1 MFFSGKDEIDEREP
15 IFFSGDDA
23 ELVCLP
29 PNGLV
34 SDTGNASTFFSGTP
48 PAQGMGSQHDTTT
61 IQASAIYMF
70 DAERMVKISSAK
82 SPSAASVKCASTTSH
97 EVITMH
103 FRSAQQNRGV
113 TLAA

>member
-34 SDTGNASTFFSGTP
+34 SGTGNASTFFSVTP
-48 PAQGMGSQHDTTT
+48 PVIRFYRCLAR
-61 IQASAIYMF
+61 ASLDGIRIL
-70 DAERMVKISSAK
+70 DACSECIRSS
-82 SPSAASVKCASTTSH
+82 STCMLHHLLPFHRLFYSDDL
-97 EVITMH
+97 
-103 FRSAQQNRGV
+103 R
-113 TLAA
+113 L

>member
-34 SDTGNASTFFSGTP
+34 SGTGNASTFFSGTP
-48 PAQGMGSQHDTTT
+48 PGQ
-61 IQASAIYMF
+61 IY
-70 DAERMVKISSAK
+70 IPLN
-82 SPSAASVKCASTTSH
+82 SPSFGSCSS
-97 EVITMH
+97 
-103 FRSAQQNRGV
+103 
-113 TLAA
+113 